1 MSSLRNLKVPLFVL
15 ALVTGGA
22 GSVVY
27 KVHWDQTEQK
37 RLMRQN
43 LKRDF
48 ARIAAI
54 QKAKQE
60 TAKDTACETGLCDLK
75 PGSSAEDVAAARAQ
89 ADASFRGKDASP
101 ARETGLCDLK
111 PGSSTDDVESARA
124 AAAAQF
130 RGQ

>member
-1 MSSLRNLKVPLFVL
+1 MSSLRNLKVPLLVL

-54 QKAKQE
+54 QKAKQD

-75 PGSSAEDVAAARAQ
+75 ADATSEDIERARA
-89 ADASFRGKDASP
+89 
-101 ARETGLCDLK
+101 E
-111 PGSSTDDVESARA
+111 
-124 AAAAQF
+124 AAAQF
-130 RGQ
+130 DGRGGNAK